1 MRTPNFSKMS
11 VDALIVARATI
22 DNLLSQRV
30 PRARR
35 ELEERL
41 KALSEFAN
49 GKGRSRKLKSKPE
62 RGSKLRGRS
71 IPPKY
76 RGPNGET
83 WSGRGLKPRWLSTA
97 IKGGADL
104 EDFALG
110 AGGRRKKGA
119 NSKRGKKRAG
129 AGRGSPKVTKLSR
142 RAANAREASAPAPVA
157 DAAAS

>member
-11 VDALIVARATI
+11 VDALIVARAAI
-22 DNLLSQRV
+22 DDLLSQRV

-49 GKGRSRKLKSKPE
+49 GGGRSRKVKSKPE
-62 RGSKLRGRS
+62 RGSTLRGRS

-83 WSGRGLKPRWLSTA
+83 WSGRGLKPRWLSAA

-119 NSKRGKKRAG
+119 KSKRGKKRAS
-129 AGRGSPKVTKLSR
+129 AKRGSPKVR
-142 RAANAREASAPAPVA
+142 GASVPPPVA
-157 DAAAS
+157 DAAAP

>member
-11 VDALIVARATI
+11 VDALIAARAMI
-22 DNLLSQRV
+22 EDLLSKRL

-41 KALSEFAN
+41 KALSEFADGN
-49 GKGRSRKLKSKPE
+49 GRSRKVKSKPE

-83 WSGRGLKPRWLSTA
+83 WSGRGLKPRWLSAA

-119 NSKRGKKRAG
+119 SKRGKKRTSARR
-129 AGRGSPKVTKLSR
+129 ASPKITKLSR
-142 RAANAREASAPAPVA
+142 KRAANASEASVAAPVA
-157 DAAAS
+157 DVAAP